1 MDTLT
6 KVIEI
11 IAQILKKKIEEI
23 KSESNLTDDLG
34 ADDLDNV
41 EIIMECE
48 NIFNISINDGD
59 LENIKTVGDLV
70 TRIDKLL
77 NPESGEG
84 K

>member
-11 IAQILKKKIEEI
+11 IAQILNKKIEEI
-23 KSESNLTDDLG
+23 KPESKFDEDLN

-48 NIFNISINDGD
+48 NIFNISINVGD